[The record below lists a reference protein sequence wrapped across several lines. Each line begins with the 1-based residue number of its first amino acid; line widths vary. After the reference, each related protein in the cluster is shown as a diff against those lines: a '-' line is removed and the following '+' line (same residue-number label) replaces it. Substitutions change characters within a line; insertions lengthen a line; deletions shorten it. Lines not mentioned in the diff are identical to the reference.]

1 MQIHSFTEWD
11 ELKSM
16 MVADIYVDNQLI
28 QNDLFHIQGKHLK
41 HLVQRLKDMLNE
53 VCEVLDKKNI
63 NIVRP
68 NPKKFSSEHR
78 FPVLNIRDRL
88 GVIGNNLILFSC
100 NDALKEIKDCISLNI
115 KHQFP
120 RFSDSMIWTDDIIQN
135 EYPYLEGANLLKCG
149 NIIFTTLKHTG
160 NEKGI
165 EHLKSILGDD
175 YTLIPITTVDN
186 HLDAHVNFI
195 NSKLMLHDARMD
207 ISEIKPHIP
216 NIKTVPILYERI
228 KETNIVWPDIQD
240 DDIENTNLL
249 LSNTISIDPETV
261 ICLNA
266 KPKDINF
273 FKKHNINC
281 ITINW
286 PEQWMVNA
294 GLHCFTVDLER
305 TGELY
310 NLFDKT

>member
-1 MQIHSFTEWD
+1 MFFT
-11 ELKSM
+11 
-16 MVADIYVDNQLI
+16 
-28 QNDLFHIQGKHLK
+28 
-41 HLVQRLKDMLNE
+41 
-53 VCEVLDKKNI
+53 KN
-63 NIVRP
+63 
-68 NPKKFSSEHR
+68 K
-78 FPVLNIRDRL
+78 
-88 GVIGNNLILFSC
+88 
-100 NDALKEIKDCISLNI
+100 
-115 KHQFP
+115 
-120 RFSDSMIWTDDIIQN
+120 
-135 EYPYLEGANLLKCG
+135 LL
-149 NIIFTTLKHTG
+149 
-160 NEKGI
+160 
-165 EHLKSILGDD
+165 
-175 YTLIPITTVDN
+175 
-186 HLDAHVNFI
+186 
-195 NSKLMLHDARMD
+195 
-207 ISEIKPHIP
+207 SEIKPHIP

-286 PEQWMVNA
+286 PEQWVVNA

-310 NLFDKT
+310 NPFDKT